1 MSWRRWLLNM
11 EWQIDGGSGHVLWS
25 LNKAGH
31 INLQRS
37 AGCRLVEDGPRR
49 PQVRLGWLFLVW
61 ADIRADQMHIETA
74 FRSHLQ
80 LRWIHQLHSLL
91 FSSSVLSSSQPVG
104 NIPFSSTHNMDP
116 AVLYCPLSYCLP
128 TTFLALTC
136 HDGGVCV
143 NSRRVSDQSGL
154 IYRLCV

>member
-1 MSWRRWLLNM
+1 MRWRRWLLNM

-37 AGCRLVEDGPRR
+37 AGCRPVEDGPRR

-74 FRSHLQ
+74 FRSHCNCDGFTSFILF
-80 LRWIHQLHSLL
+80 SFPLL
-91 FSSSVLSSSQPVG
+91 FYPPASQLG
-104 NIPFSSTHNMDP
+104 RFPFFYTHDMDP
-116 AVLYCPLSYCLP
+116 AVLCCPRSSCLP
-128 TTFLALTC
+128 TTFLTLTC
-136 HDGGVCV
+136 HDGGVCM
-143 NSRRVSDQSGL
+143 SFCRVFDHSGL